1 MRSTDMHSSPRP
13 WHQWGLMWA
22 IFLSSWWMFQ
32 FASPAPPWSHR
43 YETVKPLP
51 MLPIKPLYAASNLDS
66 PIQQDWATDAVH
78 WAFLDSLA
86 LDSTPRNLLSGSTA
100 AWFGLHRFFLQ
111 LPKAQR
117 QRIEI
122 YHWGDSQIEGD
133 RITGELRRSLQSR
146 WGGHGPGWVM
156 PIMPAP
162 QGHVRSSAEG
172 NILRRTGFGRRR
184 DTSAAKLPFMATN
197 RISEYTR
204 WTVQSTESDGNAS
217 CWSVREVWPLH
228 APERKQNHQRRICKD
243 TLTFHQESLRGV
255 FLGSMKGVLVHNLPM
270 RGASGTLLDGI
281 QVDEWDWL
289 TSAHPPAMV
298 VLQFGGNAIP
308 GMTSPKQ
315 ASWYAQSMGQLVRKL
330 RKFCPSAVVLFVGPA
345 DMGDQPNAYPGLP
358 WVIDALANEI
368 TAAGGLFY
376 DLRAAMGG
384 SGSMAQWHRK
394 GWASSDHIHFS
405 RRGAKEAALRLEHTL
420 LRAWRDMH
428 MPHYRNQRP

>member
-1 MRSTDMHSSPRP
+1 MHSSPRP

-43 YETVKPLP
+43 HETVKPLP
-51 MLPIKPLYAASNLDS
+51 MLPIKPLCAASNLDS
-66 PIQQDWATDAVH
+66 AIQEDWATDAVH

-184 DTSAAKLPFMATN
+184 DTSAAKLPSWPPN

-204 WTVQSTESDGNAS
+204 VDRAVHRERRECILLERARGLAASRTRAKAESPTKDLQGHTDVPPRILARGILGVNEGRPGAQ
-217 CWSVREVWPLH
+217 PAH
-228 APERKQNHQRRICKD
+228 A
-243 TLTFHQESLRGV
+243 RG
-255 FLGSMKGVLVHNLPM
+255 FWHLA
-270 RGASGTLLDGI
+270 R
-281 QVDEWDWL
+281 WD
-289 TSAHPPAMV
+289 
-298 VLQFGGNAIP
+298 
-308 GMTSPKQ
+308 
-315 ASWYAQSMGQLVRKL
+315 
-330 RKFCPSAVVLFVGPA
+330 
-345 DMGDQPNAYPGLP
+345 
-358 WVIDALANEI
+358 
-368 TAAGGLFY
+368 
-376 DLRAAMGG
+376 
-384 SGSMAQWHRK
+384 
-394 GWASSDHIHFS
+394 SS
-405 RRGAKEAALRLEHTL
+405 
-420 LRAWRDMH
+420 
-428 MPHYRNQRP
+428 